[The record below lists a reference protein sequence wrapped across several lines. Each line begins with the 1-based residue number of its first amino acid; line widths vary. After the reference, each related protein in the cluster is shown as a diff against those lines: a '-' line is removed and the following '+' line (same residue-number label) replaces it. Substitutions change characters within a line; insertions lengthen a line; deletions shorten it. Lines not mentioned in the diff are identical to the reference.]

1 MDSVVEE
8 RALFVLVP
16 EAEAFVRSFRAE
28 CEGLIDDD
36 IPAHITINVP
46 FVPDLNSESD
56 LEEAL
61 DDLFSGIAAFPFA
74 LTEIRRFPNVLY
86 LAPEPEER
94 FKELIAAVFDRFPE
108 SPPYEGQFDNVIP
121 HLSLVYLEDSEELNA
136 QSDTQAAATGG
147 LLPITGKITNVWLLE
162 KVAGEWRKRKSFQL
176 GGDLSSDA

>member
-1 MDSVVEE
+1 MDSAVEE
-8 RALFVLVP
+8 RALSVLVP

-28 CEGLIDDD
+28 CEGLVDDD

-94 FKELIAAVFDRFPE
+94 FRELITAVVNRFPE
-108 SPPYEGQFDNVIP
+108 SPPYEGQFDEVVP
-121 HLSLVYLEDSEELNA
+121 HLTVVYLEDSEALSA
-136 QSDTQAAATGG
+136 MSDTLAAAAEGV
-147 LLPITGKITNVWLLE
+147 LPIMGKVTTIWLLE
-162 KVAGEWRKRKSFQL
+162 KVAGQWRKRKSFQL
-176 GGDLSSDA
+176 GGDLSSDS